1 MAVASML
8 AGASLFE
15 ERHGGRS
22 LFIAM
27 IPNLRSL
34 RPNKTGALTAAYIRM
49 GHARSRPSDRRECK
63 RHQKYQLSHDPLRL
77 SYPATLLCTSILA
90 KPL

>member
-1 MAVASML
+1 ML

-15 ERHGGRS
+15 ERHSGRS
-22 LFIAM
+22 LFIATM
-27 IPNLRSL
+27 PNLQSL
-34 RPNKTGALTAAYIRM
+34 RPNETGALTAAYIRM
-49 GHARSRPSDRRECK
+49 WGMPAGRPSDRRERK
-63 RHQKYQLSHDPLRL
+63 RHQKYQVSHDPLPL